1 MFTIII
7 VHNYRAYTIE
17 SLMFHSICIINI
29 DARQVYLFGYILVFF
44 FLNLLL
50 LAFKK
55 SPACVTE

>member
-7 VHNYRAYTIE
+7 VHHYRAYMIVIDV
-17 SLMFHSICIINI
+17 SFYLHFNI

-55 SPACVTE
+55 SPACVTD